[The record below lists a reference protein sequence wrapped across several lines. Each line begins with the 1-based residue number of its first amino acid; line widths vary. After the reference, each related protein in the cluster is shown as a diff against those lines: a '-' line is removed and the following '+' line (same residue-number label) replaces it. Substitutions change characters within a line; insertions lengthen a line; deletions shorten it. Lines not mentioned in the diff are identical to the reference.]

1 MAYLDRF
8 QRYGSPSDQAEIK
21 LYSHFMRPD
30 TLTADRIAQYDKSA
44 GRLIAEVQE
53 LISDLAEYRQAL
65 AARYAELTIMP
76 SKPELKLERRKDSYN
91 GGRVFY
97 YITITNVFEDGTTTE
112 ELRET
117 YAGTERHEAI
127 KRYGELLKQRPGIT
141 AEKKIEKSK
150 WER

>member
-8 QRYGSPSDQAEIK
+8 QQYGSLSNEADIRM
-21 LYSHFMRPD
+21 LGHIIHPD
-30 TLTADRIAQYDKSA
+30 KLTADRVRMYDDTA
-44 GRLIAEVQE
+44 ARLIKEAQSLVD
-53 LISDLAEYRQAL
+53 DLKEYRQAL
-65 AARYAELTIMP
+65 AARYAELATMP

-91 GGRVFY
+91 GGKVYY
-97 YITITNVFEDGTTTE
+97 YITITNVFEDGTTTD

-117 YAGTERHEAI
+117 YNGTDRHEAI
-127 KRYGELLKQRPGIT
+127 KRYEELLKQRPGIT

>member
-21 LYSHFMRPD
+21 IYSHFMRPD
-30 TLTADRIAQYDKSA
+30 VLTADRIAWNDERA
-44 GRLIAEVQE
+44 ERLIAEVQG
-53 LISDLAEYRQAL
+53 LVADLKEYRQAL
-65 AARYAELTIMP
+65 AARYAELATMP
-76 SKPELKLERRKDSYN
+76 SKPELKLERRKDTYGN
-91 GGRVFY
+91 GKVFY

-117 YAGTERHEAI
+117 YPGTERHQAI